1 MSLMGTF
8 DTFTTARLG
17 IYAAQKGLAV
27 TGNNISNI
35 NTTGY
40 TRQVLQQVALKT
52 GGSDRYQSEYDAHV
66 GTGVI
71 CIGVNQIRDQYLDIR
86 YRTEMANVGSLDAK
100 LSGLDELASILDE
113 VGDGENA
120 GDGIIEAQLSDLLT
134 TLENLDLNAGQDEF
148 DAQVRASASSLC
160 VLLNSYAKQ
169 LEEVKTNTESWMDQ
183 SVDEVNEILANIREL
198 NVQIRKS
205 EIHGDNALEMRDDRN
220 VLIDQLSEYMK
231 IDVTYEMEDLG
242 GGQQV
247 EKLVIKLG
255 NANSDPA
262 VETDSSTLVDG
273 IYAVQLMSPKVN
285 PDYDANDPNN
295 NGLYL
300 KADGTQTNDPLEAAR
315 EYDSNYNLQLSKLLD
330 TKGRE
335 WTQELSTTE
344 ASDTTLPNLGTPD
357 SLVVAN
363 TDAAGNQVLTTYEK
377 VLDKNGK
384 LDYYNKTVETTDAT
398 TGQVTTTTPTQVK
411 EADFTADYQQLLVDG
426 ASFRVENVDQT
437 TMQQTVVSGTVTSV
451 TDQQTNTTTT
461 TYDTQTTVTQL
472 AQVVTL
478 DDNDLYGSLQSIR
491 ELLTES
497 GEFASADTI
506 ANVDESAATKRGIPY
521 YQKALDLL
529 ANQIATQFNK
539 LNQGYLMNTDGDYVD
554 ADGNALQYTDAVG
567 TMMTLNSS
575 MTLDPDQKAFL
586 EQNGI
591 AIDDAGVLFSNSGD
605 GDDAGGITASN
616 ISISKSW
623 AEGTVH
629 IVKSYTETIPGGGVP
644 TTASDNI
651 DHFITLMNKRLDYTA
666 NAVDGNARN
675 EVIFNGSFQEML
687 TNISAVLGNDIRS
700 STVMLNTYESAATEL
715 DTSRESVSGV
725 DLNDEAMN
733 MIQYQKA
740 YSAACRL
747 MTVLDE
753 ALEKLINGT
762 GVAGL

>member
-52 GGSDRYQSEYDAHV
+52 GGSDRYQSQFDAHV

-100 LSGLDELASILDE
+100 VSGLNELASILDE

-120 GDGIIEAQLSDLLT
+120 GDGIVEAQLSDLLT

-169 LEEVKTNTESWMDQ
+169 LEEVKTNTANWMDQ
-183 SVDEVNEILANIREL
+183 TVDEVNEILANIREL

-220 VLIDQLSEYMK
+220 VLIDKLSEYMK

-242 GGQQV
+242 GGQEI

-255 NANSDPA
+255 NANPDPD

-285 PDYDANDPNN
+285 PNYGANNPAN

-315 EYDSNYNLQLSKLLD
+315 EYNENYDLQLSKLQD

-335 WTQELSTTE
+335 WSQELSTTE
-344 ASDTTLPNLGTPD
+344 TSSDKQPD
-357 SLVVAN
+357 FSSVDRLVIAY
-363 TDAAGNQVLTTYEK
+363 TDANGDQVLTTYKK
-377 VLDKNGK
+377 VLDRDGN
-384 LDYYNKTVETTDAT
+384 LDHFDKTVETTDAN
-398 TGQVTTTTPTQVK
+398 GQVTTTNGQL
-411 EADFTADYQQLLVDG
+411 ADAAAFQADYKTLLVDG
-426 ASFRVENVDQT
+426 ASFKAETVDQA
-437 TMQQTVVSGTVTSV
+437 TMQRTEQAGTVTDDGTV
-451 TDQQTNTTTT
+451 T
-461 TYDTQTTVTQL
+461 TYDTQETVTQL

-497 GEFASADTI
+497 GEFAYTDTI
-506 ANVDESAATKRGIPY
+506 QKIDENAATKRGIPY

-539 LNQGYLMNTDGDYVD
+539 LNQGYLMNTNGEYVD
-554 ADGNALQYTDAVG
+554 ADGNALEYTDAAG
-567 TMMTLNSS
+567 TKITLNSS
-575 MTLDPDQKAFL
+575 MDLDADQKAFL
-586 EQNGI
+586 EQNGVT
-591 AIDDAGVLFSNSGD
+591 IDDAGVLFSNSGD
-605 GDDAGGITASN
+605 GDDDGGITASN

-644 TTASDNI
+644 STASDNI
-651 DHFITLMNKRLDYTA
+651 DHFTTLMNKRLDYNTS
-666 NAVDGNARN
+666 AVDPNSRD
-675 EVIFNGSFQEML
+675 EVMFHGSFQEML

-700 STVMLNTYESAATEL
+700 SNVMLNTYESASVEL
-715 DTSRESVSGV
+715 DTSRESVAGV

-753 ALEKLINGT
+753 ALDKLINGT